1 MKIKYVGVKG
11 SIEQQIKRIYRLV
24 LKKGYRIKR
33 IYKRDKWYQDIVV
46 LQMSKDGDEQ
56 EVILYPPGRVVT
68 RKGHGEKV

>member
-11 SIEQQIKRIYRLV
+11 SIEQQIKRLYILV
-24 LKKGYRIKR
+24 LNKGYRIKR

-46 LQMSKDGDEQ
+46 LQMSKDGDKQ
-56 EVILYPPGRVVT
+56 EVILYPSGRVVT